1 MVKKRV
7 FATKGFIVLLIA
19 AVMVTACVLE
29 LFYVDKTFAQMET
42 KVERLLVEIEKDT
55 ENVKRAETLEMAADM
70 KAFWNKKKRLTEI
83 MLNHILLIEY
93 DSRINRL
100 KSNVETNEANLSK
113 IDGDQLLEMTRELR
127 NLHTPH
133 IHNIF

>member
-1 MVKKRV
+1 MK
-7 FATKGFIVLLIA
+7 TKI
-19 AVMVTACVLE
+19 E
-29 LFYVDKTFAQMET
+29 H
-42 KVERLLVEIEKDT
+42 LLVEIEKDK
-55 ENVKRAETLEMAADM
+55 ENVRRKETLDMAADI
-70 KAFWNKKKRLTEI
+70 KAYWNKKKRMTEV

-100 KSNVETNEANLSK
+100 KSNIETDEVNLSK
-113 IDGDQLLEMTRELR
+113 IDGDQLLEMTRELN

>member
-1 MVKKRV
+1 
-7 FATKGFIVLLIA
+7 
-19 AVMVTACVLE
+19 
-29 LFYVDKTFAQMET
+29 MET
-42 KVERLLVEIEKDT
+42 KIERLLAEIGKDE
-55 ENVKRAETLEMAADM
+55 ENVRRKETLDMAADI
-70 KAFWNKKKRLTEI
+70 KAYWNKKKRMTEV

-100 KSNVETNEANLSK
+100 KSNIETDEVNLSK
-113 IDGDQLLEMTRELR
+113 IDGDQLLEMTRELN

>member
-1 MVKKRV
+1 
-7 FATKGFIVLLIA
+7 
-19 AVMVTACVLE
+19 
-29 LFYVDKTFAQMET
+29 MET
-42 KVERLLVEIEKDT
+42 KIARLLVEIEKDT
-55 ENVKRAETLEMAADM
+55 ENVKRAETLEMAAGI
-70 KAFWNKKKRLTEI
+70 KNYWVKKRRLTEV

-100 KSNVETNEANLSK
+100 KSNVEVNEGNLSK
-113 IDGDQLLEMTRELR
+113 IDGDQLLEMTKELR